1 MLAYLAVE
9 QAHPHR
15 REALA
20 GLFWPGFMESSARA
34 SLRHS
39 LANLRQVLAEE
50 SHLTPFLE
58 VEGEV
63 IGFNPA
69 SDYWLDVKTFRS
81 LIEEEQPGKTPIQRL
96 EEAVQ
101 LYQGAFLEGFALK
114 DSPEFDN
121 WLSIQRENLQ
131 QLALSALYRLAE
143 EIAAQGELEKAYKF
157 ARRQLELDASREEA
171 HQQLMRLQAQNGQ
184 RAAALAQYE
193 TCRHILKIEL
203 DVEPSPATTLLCEQ
217 VRSGEIGPPASP
229 QSPEAEQHPI
239 SIIQLQPR
247 HNLPAQLTSFIGREK
262 EIAQV
267 KELLAAHRL
276 VTLTGAGGVGKTRL
290 AIQVAEGL
298 LNQYPDGV
306 WLANLALI
314 SDPEQLVSTT
324 GRALGLQ
331 ADAGPQA
338 QEKLIEYLQH
348 RQLLLV
354 LDNCEHLVD
363 ACADLAEALLQACP
377 RVKILAT
384 SRERLGIPGE
394 LQYYLPSLSIPN
406 MEEQPA
412 LEQVSQSEAVQ
423 LFVERAALCQP
434 GFSLTA
440 QNAQVIGRLCAQL
453 DGIPL
458 ALELAAGWV
467 RVLPVEQISRRL
479 KENLDFLRGSV
490 RTALP
495 RSQTLR
501 GCLDWSYALLSPG
514 EQELLASLVCL
525 RWRLDAGGRRG
536 GVCRQRHFRDGY
548 LESARPA
555 CWQKPGGG

>member
-39 LANLRQVLAEE
+39 LANLRQVLVEE

-267 KELLAAHRL
+267 KELLAAHHL
-276 VTLTGAGGVGKTRL
+276 VTLTGAGGVGKTRPGNPGGWRF
-290 AIQVAEGL
+290 VE
-298 LNQYPDGV
+298 P
-306 WLANLALI
+306 
-314 SDPEQLVSTT
+314 
-324 GRALGLQ
+324 
-331 ADAGPQA
+331 
-338 QEKLIEYLQH
+338 
-348 RQLLLV
+348 
-354 LDNCEHLVD
+354 
-363 ACADLAEALLQACP
+363 
-377 RVKILAT
+377 
-384 SRERLGIPGE
+384 IPG
-394 LQYYLPSLSIPN
+394 
-406 MEEQPA
+406 
-412 LEQVSQSEAVQ
+412 
-423 LFVERAALCQP
+423 
-434 GFSLTA
+434 
-440 QNAQVIGRLCAQL
+440 
-453 DGIPL
+453 
-458 ALELAAGWV
+458 
-467 RVLPVEQISRRL
+467 
-479 KENLDFLRGSV
+479 
-490 RTALP
+490 
-495 RSQTLR
+495 
-501 GCLDWSYALLSPG
+501 
-514 EQELLASLVCL
+514 
-525 RWRLDAGGRRG
+525 WRLAGEPGA
-536 GVCRQRHFRDGY
+536 HF
-548 LESARPA
+548 
-555 CWQKPGGG
+555 